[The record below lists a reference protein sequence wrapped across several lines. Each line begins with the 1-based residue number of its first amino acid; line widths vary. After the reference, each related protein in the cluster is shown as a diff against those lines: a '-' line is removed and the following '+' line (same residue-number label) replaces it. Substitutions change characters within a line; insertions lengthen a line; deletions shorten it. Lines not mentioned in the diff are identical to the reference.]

1 MKVTNSPAGNVV
13 AENIQ
18 LQLRKNG
25 RKQIE
30 LAEAIGVSKQT
41 MSKIL
46 NGSRMVS
53 ISELKDIAG
62 YFHVSMEKLMEKETG
77 DESLID
83 MDQSRTWAID
93 LLRRAGTEKKR
104 ATLEALFE
112 LSEMILCY
120 SELGGQ

>member
-1 MKVTNSPAGNVV
+1 MKYIGSSAGNVV
-13 AENIQ
+13 AGNIQ
-18 LQLRKNG
+18 LQLRKKG

-62 YFHVSMEKLMEKETG
+62 YFHVSMEKLMETETG
-77 DESLID
+77 DGNPDGMEKSHA
-83 MDQSRTWAID
+83 WGKG
-93 LLRRAGTEKKR
+93 LLSQAETEKEK

-120 SELGGQ
+120 SELSGQ